1 MGDIKEK
8 DKKEEITVSVLVAV
22 YNGEKY
28 LEQCL
33 SSLLAQTLQNVQII
47 CVDDCST
54 DSSLEIL
61 HKYQQIDDRVEVV
74 HLEKNQG
81 QGHARNVALSQAK
94 GEYICFLDSDDTF
107 SADALQS
114 AVAVFENHEKTDSVL
129 FHVVYCNSEGEP
141 TGDYPMNSFEVMP
154 GREAFENSLTWKIHG
169 IYIVRASIH
178 QQYPYDETCR
188 TYSDDNTTRI
198 HFYQSREVRCCDGI
212 YYYRQHPASVTH
224 CVSVSRF
231 DYLKANESMKHQLVS
246 LGVDEDV
253 LNLYENVRWLVVID
267 LYMFYFKNRGKL
279 SEADRNYGINEI
291 KRVWKGIELSRLNR
305 RYLFK
310 FGYIPFRP
318 FWSLFR
324 IQEELYFAL
333 RKLIKKTV

>member
-61 HKYQQIDDRVEVV
+61 HKYQQIDDRVEVI

-94 GEYICFLDSDDTF
+94 GKYICFLDSDDTL

-129 FHVVYCNSEGEP
+129 FHVEQQAYLVPGAADAMAQQLAMHVGDARCILGDGLLHFLGDDLRGAATAAHLLYGPRVGEDGRHVVG
-141 TGDYPMNSFEVMP
+141 TQHAVEVLRHLIVDGDGLRGE
-154 GREAFENSLTWKIHG
+154 
-169 IYIVRASIH
+169 
-178 QQYPYDETCR
+178 
-188 TYSDDNTTRI
+188 
-198 HFYQSREVRCCDGI
+198 
-212 YYYRQHPASVTH
+212 
-224 CVSVSRF
+224 
-231 DYLKANESMKHQLVS
+231 
-246 LGVDEDV
+246 GVDEDV
-253 LNLYENVRWLVVID
+253 LDLYENVRWLVVID
-267 LYMFYFKNRGKL
+267 LYMFYFKNRDKL
-279 SEADRNYGINEI
+279 SGADRNYGINEI

-318 FWSLFR
+318 FWTLFR